1 MYRLR
6 REAIVTEQQTPE
18 FFRTQLNALF
28 RDGEP
33 RLTNRA
39 VVRGML
45 ELGCRISV
53 PYLSQ
58 LRTGARTAPS
68 TPVVRALADYF
79 MVSVDFFFDPAYDPN
94 LDNVAPFDLHLIEG
108 LSDATLRRTL
118 HLVAGLSP
126 SSYTLIIRLAEQL
139 RMAEGL
145 PIARFDS

>member
-1 MYRLR
+1 M
-6 REAIVTEQQTPE
+6 TEQQTPE
-18 FFRTQLNALF
+18 FFRAQLNALF
-28 RDGEP
+28 RDSGP
-33 RLTNRA
+33 GLTNRV

-45 ELGCRISV
+45 ELGCRISA

-68 TPVVRALADYF
+68 APVVRALADYF
-79 MVSVDFFFDPAYDPN
+79 MVSVDFFFDPAYNPN

-108 LSDATLRRTL
+108 LSDAALRRIL
-118 HLVAGLSP
+118 HSAVGLSS

-145 PIARFDS
+145 PTARFDS